1 MNSGSVLVRTAGDPL
16 AVSRAVRDA
25 IRQTDP
31 ALAVFDV
38 ATLDETILRS
48 ISRERSTMMLLAA
61 FAISALLLALIGVH
75 GILAYAVSQRRRE
88 LGVRLALGAKH
99 ADVIRMVLG
108 QGAQLVVTGVVLG
121 LGVALLATRLL
132 GSLLFGVQPTDALT
146 FGAVTF
152 MVMAVALLAAWL
164 PARRATAI
172 DPAITLRID

>member
-1 MNSGSVLVRTAGDPL
+1 
-16 AVSRAVRDA
+16 VRDA

-88 LGVRLALGAKH
+88 LGVRLALGAKR

-108 QGAQLVVTGVVLG
+108 QGAQLVVSGVTLG

-146 FGAVTF
+146 FGAVTIV
-152 MVMAVALLAAWL
+152 VMAVALLAAWL